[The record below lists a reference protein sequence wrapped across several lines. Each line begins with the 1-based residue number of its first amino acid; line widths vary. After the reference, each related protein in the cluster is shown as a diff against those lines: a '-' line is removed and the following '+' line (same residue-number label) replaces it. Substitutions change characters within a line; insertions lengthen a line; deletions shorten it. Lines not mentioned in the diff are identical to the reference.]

1 MSNNE
6 PNLIENNIVLQPL
19 DIETPHFNYEEI
31 NQEQLP
37 YDNLV
42 LKYIHKN
49 YDYLYQKFFHI
60 YFIIVFEIMF
70 YFNYIVNIEAE
81 EVEKILKN
89 FANYLI
95 NLGLD
100 FSILLPPNERHRISF
115 FCNSIEENL
124 VSKNNVKLENEAT
137 RIIWILSIIWVVL
150 TLFHFYRYRSIK
162 KIGINLL
169 KAIIFIGLIGIFEFY
184 FFNNIVKKYVT
195 LGNEEATCYLF
206 DDLLV

>member
-37 YDNLV
+37 YDNLF

-81 EVEKILKN
+81 EVKKILKN

-100 FSILLPPNERHRISF
+100 FSILLPPNERHRISL

-150 TLFHFYRYRSIK
+150 TLFHFYRYRSVK

>member
-1 MSNNE
+1 
-6 PNLIENNIVLQPL
+6 
-19 DIETPHFNYEEI
+19 
-31 NQEQLP
+31 
-37 YDNLV
+37 
-42 LKYIHKN
+42 
-49 YDYLYQKFFHI
+49 
-60 YFIIVFEIMF
+60 
-70 YFNYIVNIEAE
+70 
-81 EVEKILKN
+81 
-89 FANYLI
+89 
-95 NLGLD
+95 
-100 FSILLPPNERHRISF
+100 
-115 FCNSIEENL
+115 L